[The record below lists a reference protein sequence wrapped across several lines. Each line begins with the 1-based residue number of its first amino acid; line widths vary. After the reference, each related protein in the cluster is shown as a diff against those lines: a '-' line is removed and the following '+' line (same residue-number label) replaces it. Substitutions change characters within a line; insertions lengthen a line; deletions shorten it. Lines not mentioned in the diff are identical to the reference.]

1 METKEFPTQRINTDN
16 SNKEFTGPLP
26 PLDEID
32 TTNIDPTTTIELG
45 NETASETETEP
56 IETNSTELND
66 NTAEKSN
73 NKKKIIVAISGIAL
87 VAVGMVTYVGSA
99 FGFSK
104 GGVDTNVAPPKSQT
118 ESTQSTHET
127 NVNATKPNSSNSSN
141 LQTVESNSTDSTA
154 STSFESTDSQTD
166 QTTSGSSETS
176 EAQPSTQ
183 EKNLSTEYIPTSYS
197 ELMKNKIN
205 YTEELSSVESI
216 NMLFDD
222 ESPKVDEIGSLC
234 FELAKDGG
242 YLDSMYDKKWEYK
255 RVDADSS
262 MEDIVNNTNIE
273 FAAALAA
280 NKTVDGKAVINR
292 PEAYAITNYT
302 FDNRTGVTTKE
313 RDELLAII
321 DKVEIPT
328 KILNLEVPVSSSEV
342 YKCQRENGEITR
354 SVVIVVKIGETLH
367 KRAFSEKLVK
377 DFKGRE
383 YTHMKVSMLST
394 SDSTDEQVLATA
406 NLTIIK

>member
-1 METKEFPTQRINTDN
+1 MEDK
-16 SNKEFTGPLP
+16 
-26 PLDEID
+26 
-32 TTNIDPTTTIELG
+32 
-45 NETASETETEP
+45 
-56 IETNSTELND
+56 ND
-66 NTAEKSN
+66 NR
-73 NKKKIIVAISGIAL
+73 KKKIITVIAL
-87 VAVGMVTYVGSA
+87 IAVGMVTYIGNT

-127 NVNATKPNSSNSSN
+127 SVNTTKPNSSNSSN
-141 LQTVESNSTDSTA
+141 LQTVESNETQA
-154 STSFESTDSQTD
+154 SS
-166 QTTSGSSETS
+166 
-176 EAQPSTQ
+176 Q
-183 EKNLSTEYIPTSYS
+183 EKAQSTEYIPTSYS

-205 YTEELSSVESI
+205 YTEDLSSIESV
-216 NMLFDD
+216 NALFND

-242 YLDSMYDKKWEYK
+242 YLDSMYDKKWKYK
-255 RVDADSS
+255 RINADSP

-313 RDELLAII
+313 RDEILAII

-328 KILNLEVPVSSSEV
+328 KFLNLEVPISSSEV

-367 KRAFSEKLVK
+367 KRVFSEKLIK

-383 YTHMKVSMLST
+383 YIQMKVSMLEN
-394 SDSTDEQVLATA
+394 SDLTDEQVLAAA
-406 NLTIIK
+406 NLSIIK